1 MQTCRSGGGA
11 DFGREARVAGD
22 APILPRKAFTL
33 IELLVV
39 IAIIAILAS
48 MLLPAL
54 ARAKERAKRIQCMNA
69 QKQFVLA
76 MTMYAH
82 DNRDNLPSHQTGAMG
97 SLGYWAWDL
106 PWDVGTVM
114 NQNGTQYKI
123 FYCPSTSP
131 KFSEQDWFNLWN
143 YQTNS
148 YHVLGYAMTLA
159 NTATVAV
166 SNQNVKILPQPIQI
180 GPVSVLPTASDRVMI
195 ADATLSLPGQD
206 NESQRY
212 TYNYTS
218 VPGGYPKPH
227 TSPHLKGAIPA
238 GGNLGMLD
246 GHVEW
251 RKFELMKVRTV
262 GGGSPTFWW

>member
-1 MQTCRSGGGA
+1 MSRSQSGVGS
-11 DFGREARVAGD
+11 GRGRSVRRRGEGR
-22 APILPRKAFTL
+22 IFLQKAFTL

-39 IAIIAILAS
+39 IAIIAILAA

-54 ARAKERAKRIQCMNA
+54 ARAKERAKRIQCLNA
-69 QKQFVLA
+69 QKQFALA
-76 MTMYAH
+76 MTMYAN
-82 DNRDNLPSHQTGAMG
+82 DNKDYLPAHQTGAMG
-97 SLGYWAWDL
+97 SQGYWAWDL
-106 PWDVGTVM
+106 PWDVGTTM

-143 YQTNS
+143 YATNN

-166 SNQNVKILPQPIQI
+166 SNQNVKITPQPIQI
-180 GPVSVLPTASDRVMI
+180 GPISVLPTASDRVMI
-195 ADATLSLPGQD
+195 ADATLSMPGQD

-218 VPGGYPKPH
+218 VPGGYIKPH
-227 TSPHLKGAIPA
+227 TSPHLKGSIPA